1 LKDRL
6 WELAKAVHA
15 EVVADRRWLHQH
27 PELSYEEKE
36 SSGYIAEQLRK
47 LGHEPQVGIGG
58 HGVKLVLYGKRPGR
72 TIALRAD
79 MDALPVQEETDL
91 PFASVNPGVMHACGH
106 DCHVAMLL
114 GAARGLTLMEGDW
127 TGDVVLIFQPAEEQ
141 GPGGASLMIKDG
153 VLHNPDVEAIFGLHI
168 NPFVP
173 AGSLGFAPG
182 PMKAATD
189 RFQVV
194 VRGRG
199 GHGASPHLTLDP
211 IPAAAQVIQAL
222 QHVVSRNVRPG
233 EPAVVTVG
241 SIRGGQAANVIPSE
255 VTLSGTIDT
264 SGAGLHRR
272 GYRPLASSAPLR
284 ETLAAAMIELSY
296 WNSERVFLDPFCG
309 SGTLPIEAALIG
321 ANMAPGLKRSFAAED
336 WPAIPKNAWRE
347 ARSHAQDVVISKPD
361 LRIYGSDIDGDVLR
375 LARHHAELAGV
386 SETIF
391 FQTLP
396 VADVRSR
403 FKYGCV
409 ICNPPYGERL
419 GDQQQAEST
428 YLDMRDS
435 VGQLD
440 TWSIYVLTNNPR
452 FERLFGRRADRKRKL
467 YNGRIEV
474 TYYQFYGPRPPASSS
489 PDGV

>member
-91 PFASVNPGVMHACGH
+91 PFASANPGVMHACGH

-255 VTLSGTIDT
+255 VTLSGTIRT
-264 SGAGLHRR
+264 MGE
-272 GYRPLASSAPLR
+272 PLR
-284 ETLAAAMIELSY
+284 TQIREWIKRAVHGAVAAHGCQAEVRFSSGYPAVHNDPAQTECARRAAQRILPEESIEVMESSMGGEDFAYYL
-296 WNSERVFLDPFCG
+296 EKVPG
-309 SGTLPIEAALIG
+309 SVG
-321 ANMAPGLKRSFAAED
+321 
-336 WPAIPKNAWRE
+336 
-347 ARSHAQDVVISKPD
+347 
-361 LRIYGSDIDGDVLR
+361 
-375 LARHHAELAGV
+375 
-386 SETIF
+386 
-391 FQTLP
+391 
-396 VADVRSR
+396 
-403 FKYGCV
+403 
-409 ICNPPYGERL
+409 RL
-419 GDQQQAEST
+419 GVAPRSGELYPLHSSRLRVEESALAT
-428 YLDMRDS
+428 
-435 VGQLD
+435 
-440 TWSIYVLTNNPR
+440 
-452 FERLFGRRADRKRKL
+452 
-467 YNGRIEV
+467 
-474 TYYQFYGPRPPASSS
+474 
-489 PDGV
+489 GVAFWLALVQEGCSAH

>member
-1 LKDRL
+1 MPGVELIATAAFGVEAVVARELKALGLDDCDTENGKVNFRGGLDAIARANLWLRSADRVLLKMGSFEATTFDDLFEQTKALPWADWLPENACFPVTGKSIKSKLFSVPDCQAIVKKAVVESLRTRYHRSWFDEDGPLYRIEVALLKDQ
-6 WELAKAVHA
+6 A
-15 EVVADRRWLHQH
+15 
-27 PELSYEEKE
+27 
-36 SSGYIAEQLRK
+36 
-47 LGHEPQVGIGG
+47 
-58 HGVKLVLYGKRPGR
+58 
-72 TIALRAD
+72 
-79 MDALPVQEETDL
+79 
-91 PFASVNPGVMHACGH
+91 
-106 DCHVAMLL
+106 
-114 GAARGLTLMEGDW
+114 TL
-127 TGDVVLIFQPAEEQ
+127 
-141 GPGGASLMIKDG
+141 
-153 VLHNPDVEAIFGLHI
+153 
-168 NPFVP
+168 
-173 AGSLGFAPG
+173 
-182 PMKAATD
+182 
-189 RFQVV
+189 
-194 VRGRG
+194 
-199 GHGASPHLTLDP
+199 
-211 IPAAAQVIQAL
+211 
-222 QHVVSRNVRPG
+222 
-233 EPAVVTVG
+233 
-241 SIRGGQAANVIPSE
+241 
-255 VTLSGTIDT
+255 TIDT

-336 WPAIPKNAWRE
+336 WPAIPKNVWRE

-419 GDQQQAEST
+419 GDQQQAESA